1 MCIRDSIKGA
11 FSIHEDTIFG
21 STRESIVAWDRNE
34 LSKIGA
40 LQRQTGLRHVHGRV
54 YSRDSQYFVASF
66 DGRVEL
72 TFLAKLPSSS
82 AFVFECPAIKEFFYR
97 LPGKPIRRLSTN
109 QEIATLDGNISLS
122 RCGQFVK
129 GPRKYLDLA
138 TGKEHYGWNA
148 ESGTIARIPM
158 VNENYLKKIKRVA
171 IDSNRIILET
181 RRGVYFEFRY
191 VCLLYTSPSPRD
203 RTRSRMPSS
212 A

>member
-1 MCIRDSIKGA
+1 M
-11 FSIHEDTIFG
+11 
-21 STRESIVAWDRNE
+21 
-34 LSKIGA
+34 
-40 LQRQTGLRHVHGRV
+40 
-54 YSRDSQYFVASF
+54 
-66 DGRVEL
+66 
-72 TFLAKLPSSS
+72 
-82 AFVFECPAIKEFFYR
+82 FECPAIKEFFYR

-191 VCLLYTSPSPRD
+191 V
-203 RTRSRMPSS
+203 TRSNGDKLFMLYGDNPISFGS
-212 A
+212 AKKFETFQIKLSLIHI